1 MATLTIDVDD
11 RPEARDDQNA
21 ATEGGASVAGN
32 VLGNDVIGDAPG
44 RVTQISFTTTDAAA
58 AAFYAAL
65 GDADI
70 VVTENAGVFTVTVA
84 VAEGGV
90 KTFTTLAGGELT
102 IDSSGSYTYV
112 PPDTGD
118 LRENATETFTYTV
131 VDGDGDSDAATL
143 TIDVENVI
151 EPVGALLLTNTNVQ
165 DQDLRILITRD
176 DGEII
181 ADELTVRTG
190 TGQESAIELGN
201 GNGDVVFETSF
212 DYAVIL
218 KFEGGAGTTNVT
230 NFDLIFDLQAADL
243 DDPDNVFLTLL
254 DQGNIQLGDQGGGA
268 DGVIWQVNGD
278 PDDLDGDGEVFAVS
292 PAILYDVELDT
303 ALGDSVIFDSDKS
316 HNSFDLDFG
325 LLPTGGDALF
335 AAVEVLD
342 ISGSQSDEVNTLT
355 LNAQDVL
362 DVTDPDNMLVVL
374 GDNDVLVLADEGDL
388 QFEASGLT
396 GQTLD
401 GSSETFD
408 IYNVVLDGVTVGTVF
423 VDDDLTVQFE
433 TAMA

>member
-1 MATLTIDVDD
+1 MPAGFPSLDFHEFHRRDL
-11 RPEARDDQNA
+11 PERLARGHGALA
-21 ATEGGASVAGN
+21 APAAQP
-32 VLGNDVIGDAPG
+32 LG
-44 RVTQISFTTTDAAA
+44 SL
-58 AAFYAAL
+58 AFRL
-65 GDADI
+65 GD
-70 VVTENAGVFTVTVA
+70 G
-84 VAEGGV
+84 
-90 KTFTTLAGGELT
+90 
-102 IDSSGSYTYV
+102 GSYTYV
-112 PPDTGD
+112 PPDAGD

-131 VDGDGDSDAATL
+131 VDGDGDSDTATL

-181 ADELTVRTG
+181 ANELTVRTG

-230 NFDLIFDLQAADL
+230 DFDLIFDLLAADL

-254 DQGNIQLGDQGGGA
+254 DQGTIQLGDQGSGA
-268 DGVIWQVNGD
+268 DGVIWQISGD
-278 PDDLDGDGEVFAVS
+278 PDDLDGDGEVFEVS
-292 PAILYDVELDT
+292 PAILYDVEPDT
-303 ALGDSVIFDSDKS
+303 ALGDAVIFDSDRS
-316 HNSFDLDFG
+316 NTSFELDFG

-335 AAVEVLD
+335 ADIEVLD
-342 ISGSQSDEVNTLT
+342 ITGSQSDEVNTLT

-362 DVTDPDNMLVVL
+362 DVTDPDDMLVVL
-374 GDNDVLVLADEGDL
+374 GDNDTLVLADEGDL
-388 QFEASGLT
+388 RFEASGT

-433 TAMA
+433 TAMARSGRVAGGNFGMRRAGPWGRHWFFCLYSQPRRGVLRFSPARFVWPVRD